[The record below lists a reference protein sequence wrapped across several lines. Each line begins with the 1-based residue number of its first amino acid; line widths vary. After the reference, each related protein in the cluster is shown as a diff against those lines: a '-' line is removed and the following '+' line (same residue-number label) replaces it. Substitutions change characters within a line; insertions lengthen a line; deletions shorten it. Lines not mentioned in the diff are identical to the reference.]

1 VNTPLRK
8 LASAL
13 VFQVAIVVFLVWLG
27 FLSLA
32 LLPLGLLLA
41 GGLVAGSYFIWPP
54 EPVR

>member
-1 VNTPLRK
+1 MNTPLRK